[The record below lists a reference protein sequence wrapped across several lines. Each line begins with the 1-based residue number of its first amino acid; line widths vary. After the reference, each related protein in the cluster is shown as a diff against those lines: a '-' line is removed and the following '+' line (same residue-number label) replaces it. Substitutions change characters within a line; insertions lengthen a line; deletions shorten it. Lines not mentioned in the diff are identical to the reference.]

1 MPASLIV
8 IDNVRPKYA
17 CKVCQGN
24 VVIAPRLPEPI
35 EKGLPGPGLLAHVI
49 VSKYSDHL
57 PLYRQEGIFRR
68 HGVELS
74 RQTMCDWMATSAEL
88 LEPIVKE
95 MHREILKSRVIQ
107 TDDTTVPVLDRSLGK
122 TRTGRLWDYLGD
134 RDHPHVVYDYTP
146 DRSAEGPLRM
156 LEGYEGYLQADA
168 YSGYDSLYAGKKII
182 EVGCSAH
189 ARRKFYDAR
198 ASDPVRSHVAMAMI
212 QRLYRVE
219 KDAKDLDDAVRR
231 ALRRERSNPVLKE
244 IEAWL
249 LQEKDRALPKSPISE
264 AIGYALN
271 HWQALER
278 YTEEGWLSIDN
289 NASERGMKP
298 VALGRKN
305 WLFAGSDAGGKTA
318 ATLMSLCMTCKNL
331 AIDSFAY
338 LRDVLERISTH
349 PARRIGEL
357 LPDQWKKER
366 AAAQPNPV
374 E

>member
-1 MPASLIV
+1 
-8 IDNVRPKYA
+8 
-17 CKVCQGN
+17 
-24 VVIAPRLPEPI
+24 
-35 EKGLPGPGLLAHVI
+35 
-49 VSKYSDHL
+49 
-57 PLYRQEGIFRR
+57 
-68 HGVELS
+68 
-74 RQTMCDWMATSAEL
+74 L

-95 MHREILKSRVIQ
+95 MHREIKKSRVIQ

-146 DRSAEGPLRM
+146 DRSSEGPLRM

-168 YSGYDSLYAGKKII
+168 YSAYDTLYAGKQII
-182 EVGCSAH
+182 EVGCWAH
-189 ARRKFYDAR
+189 ARRKFDEAKTSDAVR
-198 ASDPVRSHVAMAMI
+198 AHVALAMI
-212 QRLYRVE
+212 QRLYKVE
-219 KDAKDLDDAVRR
+219 KDAKDLDDEAREAVRKDQ
-231 ALRRERSNPVLKE
+231 SKPILKE
-244 IEAWL
+244 IHTWL
-249 LQEKDRALPKSPISE
+249 LQEKDRALPRSPISE

-278 YTEEGWLSIDN
+278 YTEAGWLSIDN

-298 VALGRKN
+298 VAVGRKN

-318 ATLMSLCMTCKNL
+318 ATLMSLCATCKNL
-331 AIDSFAY
+331 GVDAFAY

-357 LPDQWKKER
+357 LPNQWKKAR
-366 AAAQPNPV
+366 AATEPNPD